1 MSFDPKNFIG
11 IAKELYKGS
20 TEAHYR
26 SMINRAY
33 YSVFGHIK
41 NNLPGFYSSGSSV
54 HQDLIKSLK
63 NSLSDNEI
71 KAGFKLESL
80 FKKRK
85 DADYDYKNEIKQGS
99 CSFTISEAEAII
111 KLFDNKESVE

>member
-1 MSFDPKNFIG
+1 MSFDPKNLIG
-11 IAKELYKGS
+11 IAKELCKGS

-26 SMINRAY
+26 SIINRAY
-33 YSVFGHIK
+33 YSAFGHIK
-41 NNLPGFYSSGSSV
+41 NNLPAFYSPGSSV

-63 NSLSDNEI
+63 DSPLVNEK
-71 KAGFKLESL
+71 KAGYKLETL

-85 DADYDYKNEIKQGS
+85 EADYDYKNEIKQGS